1 MVSNKPLPNFIA
13 FGNSLVDQSVKVPN
27 HDILKR
33 YNLNPN
39 ELGECSLEILSN
51 IIRDV
56 RHENLDVQ
64 VHLGGSALNTCRLLR
79 AIGDARI
86 LFCGA
91 IGVDDNGQ
99 FVEQHLKELGI
110 ETFLQINPTES
121 TGTCICLIHK
131 DDRCCYANIG
141 ASKHFHADDKLTDK
155 LKAIVNIQ
163 ERAVVYI
170 EGFFLTERS
179 QVCRSIV
186 QQFSERNSNV
196 TLAVN
201 LSAPYLVENNIADVN
216 FLVEQAD
223 IVFGNKDEFEV
234 LAKCNQINTVIEF
247 VYSMSENLSAN
258 ARNKIIVITDGN
270 QPIEIY
276 TLILNESFKWETL
289 DVRVVKQQDVIDTT
303 GAGDA
308 FVAGFFHA
316 HLRQDAIK
324 DCVEFG
330 MEIAVRKLKNVGA
343 QL

>member
-39 ELGECSLEILSN
+39 ELGECSQEILSN

-56 RHENLDVQ
+56 KNENLEVQ
-64 VHLGGSALNTCRLLR
+64 IHLGGSALNTCRLLHG
-79 AIGDARI
+79 IGDARI

-91 IGVDDNGQ
+91 VGVDDNGR
-99 FVEQHLKELGI
+99 FVEQHLKQLGI

-131 DDRCCYANIG
+131 EDRCCYANIG
-141 ASKHFHADDKLTDK
+141 ASKHFQANETLTDK
-155 LKAIVNIQ
+155 LKAIANMQDNV
-163 ERAVVYI
+163 VVYI

-179 QVCRSIV
+179 HVCRSIV
-186 QQFSERNSNV
+186 QQCSERNSNV

-201 LSAPYLVENNIADVN
+201 LSAPYLVENNIADIN

-247 VYSMSENLSAN
+247 IYSMNENLN
-258 ARNKIIVITDGN
+258 GRNKIVVITDGN

-276 TLILNESFKWETL
+276 TLASNEPFKWETL
-289 DVRVVKQQDVIDTT
+289 DVRVVKQQDVVDTT

-308 FVAGFFHA
+308 FVAGFFDA
-316 HLRQDAIK
+316 FLRRETIK
-324 DCVEFG
+324 DCVSFG
-330 MEIAVRKLKNVGA
+330 MDVAVRKLKNVGA
-343 QL
+343 HL